1 MFSKETYI
9 NRRKALKELVGNGL
23 VIILG
28 NNDSP
33 ANYPNNCYT
42 FRQDSSFLYFFG
54 AKRDGLAGAIDIDND
69 KEYFLGNDI
78 DIDDIVWYGS
88 VESIRDMADM
98 VGVAQTAPFN
108 KLTEL
113 VAQAKQTG
121 QKIHFLPPYRHDH
134 MILLEELLG
143 IKPSQQKEA
152 SSMELIKAVV
162 TLRSTKSDEEIK
174 EIERACSIGFKM
186 HTTAMKLA
194 QPGVTEHFIGGT
206 IDGIA
211 NALGDKVSF
220 SSIVTMHGEILHGAP
235 KMNYLEAG
243 RLLLVDAGAETIN
256 NYCSDHTRTTPVSGK
271 FTHRQRDIYTIVEQ
285 AHDLALK
292 KAKPGVLWYDV
303 HMDVCRLITNGLK
316 DLGLMKGDT
325 EEAVASGA
333 HALFL
338 PHGLGHMMGMD
349 VHDMENLGQTN
360 VGYDE
365 EIQPSTQFGTAS
377 LRMGR
382 RLQKGFV
389 VTDEP
394 GIYFIPDLIDNWKAN
409 NINSDFLNFDV
420 IEKYKDFGGIR
431 IEDDVLVTE
440 NSVRFL
446 GKDIIPYH
454 ADDVEKYVQ
463 EFQFS

>member
-69 KEYFLGNDI
+69 KEFFLGNDI

-98 VGVAQTAPFN
+98 VGVAQAAPFN

-440 NSVRFL
+440 NGVRFL

>member
-33 ANYPNNCYT
+33 ANYPNNCNT

-235 KMNYLEAG
+235 KMNYLETG

-440 NSVRFL
+440 NGVRFL

>member
-88 VESIRDMADM
+88 VESVRDMADM

-440 NSVRFL
+440 NGVRFL

>member
-1 MFSKETYI
+1 MFSKDTYI
-9 NRRKALKELVGNGL
+9 MRRKALADKVGGGL
-23 VIILG
+23 IIILG
-28 NNDSP
+28 NNESP

-54 AKRDGLAGAIDIDND
+54 AQRDGLAGVIDVDNQ
-69 KEYFLGNDI
+69 KEYFLGDDI

-88 VESIRDMADM
+88 VDSVSDMADM
-98 VGVAQTAPFN
+98 AGVKESAPFG
-108 KLTEL
+108 KLSQL
-113 VAQAKQTG
+113 VEAAKQSG
-121 QKIHFLPPYRHDH
+121 QEIHFLPPYRYDNK
-134 MILLEELLG
+134 ILLQELLD
-143 IKPSQQKEA
+143 IKPAEQKAAA
-152 SSMELIKAVV
+152 SLKLIKAVV
-162 TLRSTKSDEEIK
+162 DLRSTKSEEEIR

-211 NALGDKVSF
+211 RSLGSKVSF
-220 SSIVTMHGEILHGAP
+220 ASIVTMHGEILHGAP
-235 KMNYLEAG
+235 KMTHLEAG

-285 AHDLALK
+285 AHDLAMQQ
-292 KAKPGVLWYDV
+292 AKPGVKYYDV

-325 EEAVASGA
+325 EEAVQAGA

-338 PHGLGHMMGMD
+338 PHGLGHMMGLD
-349 VHDMENLGQTN
+349 VHDMEDLGQVY
-360 VGYDE
+360 VGYDDE
-365 EIQPSTQFGTAS
+365 VRPSTQFGTAS

-389 VTDEP
+389 ITDEP
-394 GIYFIPDLIDNWKAN
+394 GIYFIPDLIDYWRTN
-409 NINSDFLNFDV
+409 NINSDFLDFNV
-420 IEKYKDFGGIR
+420 IEKYKDFGGVR
-431 IEDDVLVTE
+431 IEDDVLITDDGA
-440 NSVRFL
+440 RFL
-446 GKDIIPYH
+446 GKDRIPYH
-454 ADDVEKYVQ
+454 ADDVEKYVA
-463 EFQFS
+463 EFHY

>member
-9 NRRKALKELVGNGL
+9 ERRKALKELVGNGL
-23 VIILG
+23 IIILG
-28 NNDSP
+28 NNNSP

-54 AKRDGLAGAIDIDND
+54 AKRDGLAGIIDVDNN
-69 KEYFLGNDI
+69 KEYFIGDDI

-88 VESIRDMADM
+88 VESVHDMADM
-98 VGVAQTAPFN
+98 VGVGTSAPFN
-108 KLTEL
+108 KLAEL
-113 VAQAKQTG
+113 VDQAKKAN
-121 QKIHFLPPYRHDH
+121 QKIHFLPPYRHDN
-134 MILLEELLG
+134 MILLQELLG
-143 IKPSQQKEA
+143 IKPAEQKAAA
-152 SSMELIKAVV
+152 SLELIKAVIK
-162 TLRSTKSDEEIK
+162 LRSTKSEEEIR

-220 SSIVTMHGEILHGAP
+220 STIATMHGEILHGAP
-235 KMNYLEAG
+235 KMSYLEAG
-243 RLLLVDAGAETIN
+243 RLLLVDAGAETVN

-285 AHDLALK
+285 AHDLVLE
-292 KAKPGVLWYDV
+292 KAKPGVLWYDM

-325 EEAVASGA
+325 EEAVKAGA

-349 VHDMENLGQTN
+349 VHDMEGLGQQY
-360 VGYDE
+360 VGYDD

-382 RLQKGFV
+382 RLEKGFV

-394 GIYFIPDLIDNWKAN
+394 GIYFIPDLIDHWKAN
-409 NINSDFLNFDV
+409 NINSDFLNFDA

-431 IEDDVLVTE
+431 IEDDVLVTD
-440 NSVRFL
+440 NGVRFL

-454 ADDVEKYVQ
+454 ADDVEKYVA
-463 EFQFS
+463 EFHFS

>member
-98 VGVAQTAPFN
+98 VGVAQAAPFN

-440 NSVRFL
+440 NGVRFL

>member
-33 ANYPNNCYT
+33 ANYSNNCYT

-88 VESIRDMADM
+88 VESISDMADM

-440 NSVRFL
+440 NGVRFL

>member
-365 EIQPSTQFGTAS
+365 EIQPPTQFGTAS

-440 NSVRFL
+440 NGVRFL

>member
-220 SSIVTMHGEILHGAP
+220 SLS
-235 KMNYLEAG
+235 
-243 RLLLVDAGAETIN
+243 
-256 NYCSDHTRTTPVSGK
+256 
-271 FTHRQRDIYTIVEQ
+271 
-285 AHDLALK
+285 
-292 KAKPGVLWYDV
+292 
-303 HMDVCRLITNGLK
+303 LI
-316 DLGLMKGDT
+316 
-325 EEAVASGA
+325 
-333 HALFL
+333 H
-338 PHGLGHMMGMD
+338 
-349 VHDMENLGQTN
+349 
-360 VGYDE
+360 
-365 EIQPSTQFGTAS
+365 I
-377 LRMGR
+377 
-382 RLQKGFV
+382 
-389 VTDEP
+389 
-394 GIYFIPDLIDNWKAN
+394 
-409 NINSDFLNFDV
+409 
-420 IEKYKDFGGIR
+420 
-431 IEDDVLVTE
+431 
-440 NSVRFL
+440 
-446 GKDIIPYH
+446 
-454 ADDVEKYVQ
+454 
-463 EFQFS
+463 